1 MGLRGKIIG
10 LFFICFGLMALLAM
24 TILRSNLAA
33 GFMAIEHRQAADQ
46 MQQLTRSLNNELDRL
61 NQVAFDWAAWDDV
74 YNYVK
79 HPTPEFAQH
88 QFAPS
93 ALKEIE
99 VRLFVVL
106 DPQGKPV
113 FSEAINL
120 KTGQAESAAI
130 FDTTVENIK
139 KIASLNTPVTEK
151 TCGIDLTT
159 VGPILVC
166 WKTIRKS
173 DLSGEPN
180 GTVVIGR
187 MLSKELLDRIRMQ
200 SNIEFDLTPLP
211 VHDAGAGIAPGSKS
225 IDIEAGK
232 IEFSQSEVG
241 VLNGQLTNIV
251 GQPILQVR
259 LQFPNDV
266 SRRGEELTWKVLRVL
281 MLVTILTGLALL
293 ASVHVL
299 IIRRLR
305 KMDMDLSSIWRNGRW
320 AGRLEALPYKDEL
333 NDLSHSINRMLAL
346 IRKQVGML
354 ETIALTDPLTQI
366 ANRRAF
372 DERLEVEMSLHKRNQ
387 TPLSL
392 LIVDV
397 DFFKRYNDLYGHP
410 AGDDILKALG
420 KLLSEVACR
429 PSDLP
434 ARIGGEEFAVI
445 LPSTNLEGA
454 THVAEMLAR
463 KLGEL
468 KMPHEDSPISG
479 LITLCIGVTT
489 AQDEEISSFV
499 QRADKAMYNAKQ
511 TGRDKIC
518 VLAA

>member
-10 LFFICFGLMALLAM
+10 LFFICFGLMAFLAM
-24 TILRSNLAA
+24 TILRNNLAE
-33 GFMAIEHRQAADQ
+33 GFLAIEHKQAADQ
-46 MQQLTRSLNNELDRL
+46 MQQLTRSLNNELERL
-61 NQVAFDWAAWDDV
+61 NQVAYDWAAWDDV
-74 YNYVK
+74 YNYVR

-93 ALKEIE
+93 AFKEIDI
-99 VRLFVVL
+99 RLFVVL
-106 DPQGKPV
+106 DGQGKSI

-120 KTGQAESAAI
+120 TTGQAESAAI
-130 FDTTVENIK
+130 FDGTVDNIK
-139 KIASLNTPVTEK
+139 KIARLNTAISEK

-159 VGPILVC
+159 AGPILVC
-166 WKTIRKS
+166 WKPIRKS
-173 DLSGEPN
+173 DLSGEPD

-187 MLSKELLDRIRMQ
+187 MLSKALLDRIRQQ

-211 VHDAGAGIAPGSKS
+211 VHDAANTVAPASTTS
-225 IDIEAGK
+225 DIETAN
-232 IEFSQSEVG
+232 IEFSHSEAG
-241 VLNGQLTNIV
+241 VLSGQLSNIV
-251 GQPILQVR
+251 GQPVLQVR

-266 SRRGEELTWKVLRVL
+266 SRRGEELTWKVVRVL
-281 MLVTILTGLALL
+281 MLVTILAGLALL
-293 ASVHVL
+293 ASVHFL

-320 AGRLEALPYKDEL
+320 AGRLEAPSYKDEL

-346 IRKQVGML
+346 IRKQVVML
-354 ETIALTDPLTQI
+354 ESIALTDPLTQI

-372 DERLEVEMSLHKRNQ
+372 DERIEVEMSLHKRNQ

-420 KLLSEVACR
+420 HLLSVIACR

-445 LPSTNLEGA
+445 LPATNLEGA
-454 THVAEMLAR
+454 THVAELLAS
-463 KLGEL
+463 KLAEL
-468 KMPHEDSPISG
+468 KLAHEDSPIAG

-489 AQDEEISSFV
+489 AAPDEEISAFV

-511 TGRDKIC
+511 TGRNKIC
-518 VLAA
+518 VLT

>member
-24 TILRSNLAA
+24 TILRNNLAA
-33 GFMAIEHRQAADQ
+33 GFLAIEHKQAADQ

-61 NQVAFDWAAWDDV
+61 NQVAYDWAAWDDV
-74 YNYVK
+74 YEYVR
-79 HPTPEFAQH
+79 HPSPEFAQH

-93 ALKEIE
+93 ALKEIDI
-99 VRLFVVL
+99 RLFVVL
-106 DPQGKPV
+106 DEHGKSV

-120 KTGQAESAAI
+120 KTGQAESPAM
-130 FDTTVENIK
+130 FDATLDNIK
-139 KIASLNTPVTEK
+139 KVASLNTAVTEK

-159 VGPILVC
+159 AGPILVC
-166 WKTIRKS
+166 WKPIRKS
-173 DLSGEPN
+173 DLSGEPR

-187 MLSKELLDRIRMQ
+187 MLSKELLNKIRLQ

-211 VHDAGAGIAPGSKS
+211 VHDDATVIAAGSKS
-225 IDIEAGK
+225 SDIETGH
-232 IEFSQSEVG
+232 IEFSQSNAG
-241 VLNGQLTNIV
+241 VLNGQLSNIV
-251 GQPILQVR
+251 GQPVLQIQ

-266 SRRGEELTWKVLRVL
+266 SRRGEELTWKVVRVL
-281 MLVTILTGLALL
+281 MLVTILAGLALL

-320 AGRLEALPYKDEL
+320 AGRLDAPPYKDEL

-346 IRKQVGML
+346 IRKQVVML
-354 ETIALTDPLTQI
+354 ESIALTDPLTQI

-372 DERLEVEMSLHKRNQ
+372 DERIEVEMSLHRRNQ

-392 LIVDV
+392 LIIDV
-397 DFFKRYNDLYGHP
+397 DFFKRYNDQYGHP
-410 AGDDILKALG
+410 AGDEILKAVG
-420 KLLSEVACR
+420 NLLSVIACR

-445 LPSTNLEGA
+445 LPLTDLAGA
-454 THVAEMLAR
+454 THVAELLTSKLA
-463 KLGEL
+463 EL
-468 KMPHEDSPISG
+468 KLPHEDSPISG
-479 LITLCIGVTT
+479 LITLCIGV
-489 AQDEEISSFV
+489 AVAGDEEISAFV

-511 TGRDKIC
+511 TGRNRIC
-518 VLAA
+518 VLT